1 MTTAKLR
8 AAAAVVAATMLA
20 CCSSSPSPTAD
31 LVREPAGRISVDG
44 KYTHLGKLQ
53 EVADANKRTRAD
65 GTRGYE
71 PGLCRCNVARQ
82 GF

>member
-31 LVREPAGRISVDG
+31 RGRELAGKFSVDG
-44 KYTHLGKLQ
+44 MHTNLGKLQ
-53 EVADANKRTRAD
+53 EIADTNTRTRAD
-65 GTRGYE
+65 GT
-71 PGLCRCNVARQ
+71 Q
-82 GF
+82 I

>member
-31 LVREPAGRISVDG
+31 RGRELAGKFSVDG
-44 KYTHLGKLQ
+44 MHTHLGKLQ
-53 EVADANKRTRAD
+53 VIADANTRTRAD
-65 GTRGYE
+65 GT
-71 PGLCRCNVARQ
+71 Q
-82 GF
+82 I